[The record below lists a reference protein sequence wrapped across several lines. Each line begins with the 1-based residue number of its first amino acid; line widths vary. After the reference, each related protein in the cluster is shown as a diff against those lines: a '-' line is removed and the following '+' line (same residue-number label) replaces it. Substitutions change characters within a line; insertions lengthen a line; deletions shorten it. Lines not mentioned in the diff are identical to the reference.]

1 MKLLTNKKF
10 FVLSTLVVGSILV
23 ATIPTF
29 AKDQAEEAK
38 ICPDVSQNST
48 PGWFEPTE
56 EQYKSDLYRARTY
69 GETNLAAWWK
79 AGFNYTVRALV
90 SDITGLGSP
99 EGSQTGGAIGGVAK
113 LIAVLYTT
121 PPVSSREYLAHLGQ
135 NLGLIKPTY
144 AQGLGYRGLTPV
156 LSLWLIMRNIA
167 YLGFVIIFVVI
178 GFMVIMRQRI
188 DPRTVVT
195 VQDSLPRIVVA
206 LLLVTFS
213 YAIVGFLIDF
223 SEFSIAL
230 IASSFSQFHQY
241 SGAPTKFGDWLKTIR
256 ITNIFELI
264 WALNRSENIV
274 PVFGAILESTNIT
287 TFLTT
292 LFDLLGITKWV
303 PELIISFAVLGAMFK
318 VFFLLVGSYVSL
330 LISTIFSPFILL
342 VSALPGKANSA
353 LDWLKGILVNILVF
367 PATFGFLFLGA
378 IIINASGEIWKIKDG
393 SVNFGEAP
401 WVPFGLGGFML
412 EGETMGQAM
421 QGLIALGI
429 ILTTP
434 KVGEAVKGAITGKGM
449 PVGGE
454 AAEALRGAAK
464 KIIPFV

>member
-1 MKLLTNKKF
+1 MKFLTGKRF
-10 FVLSTLVVGSILV
+10 FVLFTLVVGSILV

-29 AKDQAEEAK
+29 AKDQVEEAK
-38 ICPDVSQNST
+38 TCPDVSENTT

-56 EQYKSDLYRARTY
+56 EQYKTDLYRARTY

-79 AGFNYTVRALV
+79 AGFNNTILAFL
-90 SDITGLGSP
+90 SDATGLGSP
-99 EGSQTGGAIGGVAK
+99 RGSQTGGVIGGVTQ
-113 LIAVLYTT
+113 LLAVLYTQ
-121 PPVSSREYLAHLGQ
+121 PPVSSREYIAHLGQ

-144 AQGLGYRGLTPV
+144 AQGLGYQGLRPV

-195 VQDSLPRIVVA
+195 VQDSLPRIVMA
-206 LLLVTFS
+206 LLLTTFS
-213 YAIVGFLIDF
+213 YAIVGLLIDL
-223 SEFSIAL
+223 SEFGIAL
-230 IASSFSQFHQY
+230 IASIFKDFLADPDKLSN
-241 SGAPTKFGDWLKTIR
+241 WLKTIR
-256 ITNIFELI
+256 TTNIFQLI
-264 WALNRSENIV
+264 WALNKTEDIV
-274 PVFGAILESTNIT
+274 APINEIITGSGITAAQILTIFGFGGAIGQFIVA
-287 TFLTT
+287 
-292 LFDLLGITKWV
+292 I
-303 PELIISFAVLGAMFK
+303 AMLGAVFK
-318 VFFLLVGSYVSL
+318 TFFVLLGSYVSL

-378 IIINASGEIWKIKDG
+378 IILSPDSEIWQIMEG
-393 SVNFGEAP
+393 SVDFGSTP
-401 WVPFGLGGFML
+401 WVPFGLGGFVK
-412 EGETMGQAM
+412 EGSTAGAIM
-421 QGLIALGI
+421 QSLIAFGI

-434 KVGEAVKGAITGKGM
+434 KVGEAIKGAVTGKGM
-449 PVGGE
+449 PIGGE